1 MNPRE
6 LDVITLNVMWQR
18 LISIAEE
25 QAKTLVRSAFSVQ
38 TTELQDIASAIF
50 DGRGRMIAEGVTG
63 TSGII
68 TALVRGMPFLLE
80 ESPISE
86 MSEGDVFI
94 CNDPWKFSGHTPD
107 VAIVRPVFKS
117 GVLMGL
123 TATISH
129 VQDLGG
135 RGWVSDRGEIYEE
148 GIIFPVTKFV
158 RRNEVNQDIIRLIKT
173 NSRVPEPVIGDLMA
187 QVSST
192 AVGANKLLEVLDEYG
207 LGDLDWVSDAILSRT
222 EKAMRESIRSCPPG
236 SFHDE
241 TNADGWDEPIKI
253 SVTLS
258 FQNDEVLVD
267 FAGSSAQIP
276 AAINATYNYTLA
288 HTVNCLKSVLSPGI
302 PNNGGTYVPIVMRAP
317 SASIVN
323 ASPPAALIS
332 RNLIAAYVNSVVFG
346 ALSKALPD
354 KVVADASM
362 TSSPTFRGKDL
373 KGRPFS
379 CRFVCSGGM
388 PARSNRDG
396 LNTTSYPGN
405 VGNSPVEIIENVSPL
420 LIKAKELITD
430 SGGDGKFR
438 GGLGSRVIFELR
450 GQEPVRINFVFDR
463 MRFPSR
469 GRLGGA
475 EGRPTRVYFM
485 GKPLLN
491 GKQSSIWNSYDGEIV
506 VEYPGGGGFFDPRER
521 DPKMVL
527 EDVLDGLISV
537 EKARQ
542 VYGVALNGEKLDDS
556 ATNSLRSHFV
566 KREAQQT

>member
-1 MNPRE
+1 
-6 LDVITLNVMWQR
+6 

-25 QAKTLVRSAFSVQ
+25 QAKTLVRSAYSVQ

-50 DGRGRMIAEGVTG
+50 DSKGRMIAEGVTG

-68 TALVRGMPFLLE
+68 TALVRGVPFLLE
-80 ESPISE
+80 ECPTSE

-94 CNDPWKFSGHTPD
+94 CNDPWRFSGHTPD
-107 VAIVRPVFKS
+107 VAILRPVFRAES
-117 GVLMGL
+117 MVGI

-148 GIIFPVTKFV
+148 GLIFPVTKIV
-158 RRNEVNQDIIRLIKT
+158 RKHSVNQDVIRLIKT

-192 AVGANKLLEVLDEYG
+192 AVGAAKLLEILTEYNLENLDSI
-207 LGDLDWVSDAILSRT
+207 SDTILSRT
-222 EKAMRESIRSCPPG
+222 EKAMRESIRSCPAG

-253 SVTLS
+253 AATLT
-258 FQNDEVLVD
+258 FAEDAVLVD
-267 FAGSSAQIP
+267 FAGSSRQIP

-288 HTVNCLKSVLSPGI
+288 HTINCLKSVLSPGV
-302 PNNGGTYVPIVMRAP
+302 PNNGGTYVPITMRAP
-317 SASIVN
+317 QASIVN

-354 KVVADASM
+354 RVVADASM

-373 KGRPFS
+373 NGRPFS

-388 PARSNRDG
+388 PARSNKDG

-420 LIKAKELITD
+420 LIRAKELIPD
-430 SGGDGKFR
+430 SGGAGKFR
-438 GGLGSRVIFELR
+438 GGLGSRVVFELR
-450 GQEPVRINFVFDR
+450 GDEPVRINFVFDR

-469 GRLGGA
+469 GRLGGS
-475 EGRPTRVYFM
+475 EGRPTRVYFR
-485 GKPLLN
+485 GEPLVN
-491 GKQSSIWNSYDGEIV
+491 GKQSNTWSTADGQII
-506 VEYPGGGGFFDPRER
+506 VEYPGGGGFFSAAER
-521 DPKMVL
+521 DPQAVL
-527 EDVLDGLISV
+527 EDVFDGLVSPEQAV
-537 EKARQ
+537 KVYQ
-542 VYGVALNGEKLDDS
+542 VAIDRNGIDYAK
-556 ATNSLRSHFV
+556 TKSLRTESA
-566 KREAQQT
+566 K

>member
-1 MNPRE
+1 MKPKE
-6 LDVITLNVMWQR
+6 IDLITLNVIWQR

-38 TTELQDIASAIF
+38 TTELQDIASALF
-50 DGRGRMIAEGVTG
+50 DSRGRMIAEGVTG

-68 TALVRGMPFLLE
+68 TALVRGVPFLLE
-80 ESPISE
+80 ECPKSE
-86 MSEGDVFI
+86 MSPGDVFI
-94 CNDPWKFSGHTPD
+94 CNNPWKFSGHTPD

-117 GVLMGL
+117 GSVVGF

-148 GIIFPVTKFV
+148 GLIFPVTKIV
-158 RRNEVNQDIIRLIKT
+158 RKDEVNQDVIRLIKT

-192 AVGANKLLEVLDEYG
+192 AVGAAKLLEILDEYG
-207 LGDLDWVSDAILSRT
+207 LENLDSISDTILSRT
-222 EKAMRESIRSCPPG
+222 EKAVREAIRTCPTG

-241 TNADGWDEPIKI
+241 TNADGWDEPVKI
-253 SVTLS
+253 AVTLS
-258 FQNDEVLVD
+258 FQGDSVLVD
-267 FAGSSAQIP
+267 FAGSSKQIP

-288 HTVNCLKSVLSPGI
+288 HTVNCLKSVLTPGV
-302 PNNGGTYVPIVMRAP
+302 PNNGGTYVPIKMIAP

-354 KVVADASM
+354 RVVADASM

-420 LIKAKELITD
+420 FIVAKELIQD
-430 SGGDGKFR
+430 SGGAGKFR
-438 GGLGSRVIFELR
+438 GGLGSRVIFQLR
-450 GQEPVRINFVFDR
+450 GEEPVQINFVFDR

-475 EGRPTRVYFM
+475 EGRPTKVYFR
-485 GKPLLN
+485 GKPLVN
-491 GKQSSIWNSYDGEIV
+491 GKQSSTWNITDGEIII
-506 VEYPGGGGFFDPRER
+506 EYPGGGGFFSPKER
-521 DPKMVL
+521 DPEMVL
-527 EDVLDGLISV
+527 DDVLNGLVSPEQAV
-537 EKARQ
+537 ELYRVAIESQQVDKAKT
-542 VYGVALNGEKLDDS
+542 AL
-556 ATNSLRSHFV
+556 LRS
-566 KREAQQT
+566 R